1 MATIPFRRQSK
12 LAKATKAAR
21 NLAIADAA
29 WALARDR
36 IAAKLPGVEPRK
48 KGPGV
53 KAFALGAAGVI
64 VAALALLKRDKIA
77 GLLSGGSGDEGDAAG
92 EPAPPG
98 PSPSNYDASGPP
110 ANTATPVPAPEPTTS
125 GPLGTVDEQAE
136 IDAAAAEAAAIG
148 GGGAQYA
155 GTEPGEPVDEPQR
168 PLAEAGGGE
177 SEGLEQAQADLADRT
192 LQRDAGGDPARE
204 RIDEVIDQATN
215 PAAGETPE
223 ALRPAT
229 EPPEG
234 AERGDDE
241 RPTRSVS

>member
-36 IAAKLPGVEPRK
+36 IAARLPGVEPRK
-48 KGPGV
+48 KGPSV
-53 KAFALGAAGVI
+53 KTIVLSAAGVI
-64 VAALALLKRDKIA
+64 AGVVALLKRDKIA
-77 GLLSGGSGDEGDAAG
+77 GLLTGGSGDEGDAAG

-98 PSPSNYDASGPP
+98 PSNYDTSGPP

-148 GGGAQYA
+148 GGGAEYA
-155 GTEPGEPVDEPQR
+155 GAEPGEPVDEPER
-168 PLAEAGGGE
+168 PLAEAGEGE
-177 SEGLEQAQADLADRT
+177 SEGLEQAQADLADRA

-204 RIDEVIDQATN
+204 RIDEVIDQATD
-215 PAAGETPE
+215 PATGETPE

-234 AERGDDE
+234 AERGDDD
-241 RPTRSVS
+241 RPTRIS

>member
-36 IAAKLPGVEPRK
+36 IATRLPGVEPRK
-48 KGPGV
+48 KGPGL
-53 KAFALGAAGVI
+53 KTIALAGGGVI
-64 VAALALLKRDKIA
+64 VGAAAVLKRDKIA
-77 GLLSGGSGDEGDAAG
+77 GLLGSGDDGAAAG
-92 EPAPPG
+92 EPAPSG
-98 PSPSNYDASGPP
+98 PSNYDVSGPP

-148 GGGAQYA
+148 GGAAQYA
-155 GTEPGEPVDEPQR
+155 GTEPGEPADEAER
-168 PLAEAGGGE
+168 PLAEAGQGE
-177 SEGLEQAQADLADRT
+177 AEGLEQAQADLADRA

-204 RIDEVIDQATN
+204 RIDEVIDQVTN
-215 PAAGETPE
+215 PATGETPE
-223 ALRPAT
+223 AIAPPT
-229 EPPEG
+229 EPPEDT
-234 AERGDDE
+234 ERDDDGGRTWSG
-241 RPTRSVS
+241 RPLT